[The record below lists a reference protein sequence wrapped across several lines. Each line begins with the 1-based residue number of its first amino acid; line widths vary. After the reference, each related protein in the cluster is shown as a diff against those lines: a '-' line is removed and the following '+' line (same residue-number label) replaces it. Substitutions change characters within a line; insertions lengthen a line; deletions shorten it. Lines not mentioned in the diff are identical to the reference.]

1 MRQATYRPEIDGL
14 RAIAV
19 LLVLLNHAGIPPFE
33 GGFLGVDV
41 FFVTSGYLI
50 TNIIIRELDTGSFTY
65 RSFIA
70 RRARRILPAL
80 FVMLSVVSFA
90 AFFVLIERD
99 RGEFFRTLW
108 SVATFWSNVRFYL
121 DVGYF
126 DISAAYKPLL
136 HTWSLGIEEQ
146 FYILFPTY
154 LVLVSRLGIQWR
166 FVVTSVIAIAS
177 LVSAAIVGGDA
188 SFYLLPFRAWELLA
202 GALVA
207 LWPTLRASSS
217 TSITGNLMARTSVTA
232 LALVVILVSGVV
244 AQKSLNWQALTPLAA
259 VAATATLLFM
269 SSNQGGILVMLAWRP
284 LRVVGLASYSIYLW
298 HYPLFSLVRYN
309 AVDGLSA
316 WECVLLLCVAVGVGL
331 LSWRFVEQ
339 PTRDVLRTP
348 MKRIAFASVAGTV
361 LLTAAGVSL
370 GSGAGRAQESE
381 SIEALNS
388 ETRVV
393 LIGDSHAEHLTSGL
407 SPWLGSSLQMQAS
420 PGCVPFLG
428 VDRYDF
434 RFEKG
439 ACEHFMRSA
448 ITTAI
453 AAPQIEVVVLA
464 SMGPVYLTGQAFRG
478 LDQARVT
485 ADGLVLVEQPRG
497 TDRWEVYE
505 IGLRNTLHE
514 LAKGNKRA
522 VVVIDVP
529 ELGIEPQNCDPR
541 RPDRCVNPRGEIDAR
556 TQRYRDLVHR
566 TVSDYPNAV
575 AFDPTALF
583 CDRVKCVGILNG
595 KNLYGDIDHLSEFG
609 SEVVASKLG
618 PLILKELARP

>member
-33 GGFLGVDV
+33 GGYLGVDV
-41 FFVTSGYLI
+41 FFVISGYLI

-65 RSFIA
+65 RGFIA

-80 FVMLSVVSFA
+80 FVMLSVVSFV

-166 FVVTSVIAIAS
+166 FAVTSAIALAS

-217 TSITGNLMARTSVTA
+217 TSITRNSMAHTSVAA
-232 LALVVILVSGVV
+232 LALTIILASSVF
-244 AQKSLNWQALTPLAA
+244 AQKSPNWQALTPLAA

-269 SSNQGGILVMLAWRP
+269 SSNQGGIFTMLAWRP

-298 HYPLFSLVRYN
+298 HFPLFSLIRYRT
-309 AVDGLSA
+309 VSGLSS
-316 WECVLLLCVAVGVGL
+316 WMSLLLLCAAVGAGL
-331 LSWRFVEQ
+331 ISWKLVEQ
-339 PTRDVLRTP
+339 PTRDARRTP
-348 MKRIAFASVAGTV
+348 IKRIAFASVVGTF
-361 LLTAAGVSL
+361 LFTAAGVSL

-381 SIEALNS
+381 SIEAHNT

-393 LIGDSHAEHLTSGL
+393 LIGDSHADHLAPGL
-407 SPWLGSSLQMQAS
+407 GPWLGSSLQIQTS

-428 VDRYDF
+428 VDRFDY

-439 ACEHFMRSA
+439 ACERFAGRA

-453 AAPQIEVVVLA
+453 AAPQVEVVVLA
-464 SMGPVYLTGQAFRG
+464 SMGPVYLTGEAFRG
-478 LDQARVT
+478 FDEARVT
-485 ADGLVLVEQPRG
+485 DDGLVLMEQPRV

-505 IGLRNTLHE
+505 IGLRNTLHT
-514 LAKGNKRA
+514 LARANKRA

-529 ELGIEPQNCDPR
+529 ELGIEPQNCDPGT
-541 RPDRCVNPRGEIDAR
+541 PDQCTNPRGEIDAR

-566 TVSDYPNAV
+566 VVDDYRNAV
-575 AFDPTALF
+575 AFDPTELF
-583 CDRVKCVGILNG
+583 CDEAKCVGVLDG
-595 KNLYGDIDHLSEFG
+595 RNLYEDVDHLSEFG

-618 PLILKELARP
+618 PLILKALARE